1 MHAPCRIV
9 LVKVQAPR
17 VPLLLVLQQQEAGLW
32 WVQKCSETILGV
44 GVLVVE
50 VGQGFGLGDE
60 LSQPCRFGSNPPKP
74 LRHLGQRIVLG
85 DVAFRGSP
93 CLFGSHNRSVR
104 RVHVTLWA
112 H

>member
-1 MHAPCRIV
+1 M
-9 LVKVQAPR
+9 KVQAPR